1 MDDNKKDFKN
11 IKIVDI
17 KTDKANNNLF
27 YKYVDENGIEQ
38 EETIFIYNED
48 GTHTPEVVELFANYQ
63 NNKELINSN
72 EFIVK
77 DAKKD
82 FDNKVIKTKGHKIVN
97 EYAKTPILDAAIA
110 TASTAIALTTIA
122 LIITACQG
130 CGKKDLAETDLNNK
144 VSIESSMDESTVGEN
159 STTLDTLMNDS
170 RYTEITEEMLVQ
182 TTQDLSQELS
192 NHGIVLN
199 DEDALIFVTVAN
211 ITHMQK
217 TNPELLT
224 KVLGEDAEAENVI
237 AKAYSIMGNMMTL
250 YSSPKQDKTIDW
262 TIAFMDKT
270 DKKIAQHYIENV
282 VNKGLTFAYDTEM
295 NHETKKT
302 EIQKLIIDNYI
313 IPIRDNT
320 AYYVDNNGDK
330 FYGPQEDGA
339 QFITTI
345 MMTSMLQP
353 DFGTLIA
360 ENTKQPAFIDGEVL
374 DDVNDILKNTDTAPV
389 IMRIIEGCTFSNN
402 EDTTSYSR

>member
-1 MDDNKKDFKN
+1 MNNTKKDFKN
-11 IKIVDI
+11 VKIVDI
-17 KTDKANNNLF
+17 KRDKPNNKLF
-27 YKYVDENGIEQ
+27 YKYIDENNMEQ
-38 EETIFIYNED
+38 EGSIFIYNEN
-48 GTHTPEVVELFANYQ
+48 GEINSNLVELFDNYE

-72 EFIVK
+72 EFIVN
-77 DAKKD
+77 DAKKA

-97 EYAKTPILDAAIA
+97 EYTKTPILDKAIA
-110 TASTAIALTTIA
+110 AGTVAIGLLSAVV
-122 LIITACQG
+122 LINACRLL
-130 CGKKDLAETDLNNK
+130 GKEDLAETKLNNNTNT
-144 VSIESSMDESTVGEN
+144 ESSMDESTIEEN

-211 ITHMQK
+211 ITHIQK

-224 KVLGEDAEAENVI
+224 KVLGENAEAENVI
-237 AKAYSIMGNMMTL
+237 AKAYSVMGNMMTL
-250 YSSPKQDKTIDW
+250 YLSPKQDKTIDW

-270 DKKIAQHYIENV
+270 DSKIARHYLENV
-282 VNKGLTFAYDTEM
+282 VNKGLTIAYDAEM
-295 NHETKKT
+295 NHEAKKT

-320 AYYVDNNGDK
+320 AYYIDNDGEK

-339 QFITTI
+339 EFITTI

-374 DDVNDILKNTDTAPV
+374 DDVNDILKNTSTSPV